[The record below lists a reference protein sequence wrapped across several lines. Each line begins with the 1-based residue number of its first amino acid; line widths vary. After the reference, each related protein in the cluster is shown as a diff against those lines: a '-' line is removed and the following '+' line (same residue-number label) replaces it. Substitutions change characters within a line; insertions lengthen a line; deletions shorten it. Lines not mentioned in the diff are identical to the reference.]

1 MKIYSPSQIILSL
14 VIFGILYLGY
24 QSMFN
29 DAGTYNYILVLIV
42 IGLAVYFMK
51 AELDY
56 KFHEANPI
64 ELDPQVINFL
74 EKKHD
79 FYQSLNDSNKEKFRD
94 RLSLYVEARMF
105 KGIAS
110 EQKQVPEDLKVLVAC
125 HAVQMTL
132 AHEDKLIGDFDRII
146 LYQHPFGTPN
156 KQFLHI
162 VETELEDGVIILMM
176 PYLLNAIHHPD
187 KYYNIAFHAYGEAL
201 IKQNP
206 QWDLSELE
214 RVSWE
219 DIETI
224 SGFKKDKLLLALG
237 YDQIDLLPI
246 IVAIYFS
253 HREKFE
259 AHLPRVKD
267 SLDRIFAFAND

>member
-24 QSMFN
+24 QNMFN
-29 DAGTYNYILVLIV
+29 QAGNHNYILLFVV

-64 ELDPQVINFL
+64 DLDPQVINFL

-79 FYQSLNDSNKEKFRD
+79 FYQSLNEENKKKFRD

-110 EQKQVPEDLKVLVAC
+110 EQKQVPEDLKILISC
-125 HAVQMTL
+125 HAVQMTM
-132 AHEDKLIGDFDRII
+132 AHDDILIGDFDRII

-187 KYYNIAFHAYGEAL
+187 QYYNIAFHAYGEAL

-206 QWDLSELE
+206 QWNLSELDK
-214 RVSWE
+214 VDWT
-219 DIETI
+219 DIETV
-224 SGFKKDKLLLALG
+224 SKFKKDKLLLALG
-237 YDQIDLLPI
+237 YDQMDLIPI
-246 IVAIYFS
+246 IISIYFS
-253 HREKFE
+253 HRAQFSE
-259 AHLPRVKD
+259 HLPEAKR
-267 SLDRIFAFAND
+267 SLDEIFAFAND